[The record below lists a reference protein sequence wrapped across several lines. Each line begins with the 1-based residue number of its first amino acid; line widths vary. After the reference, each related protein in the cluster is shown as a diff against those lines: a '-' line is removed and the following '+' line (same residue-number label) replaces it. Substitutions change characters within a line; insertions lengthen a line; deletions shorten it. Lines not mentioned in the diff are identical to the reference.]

1 MRSRTPLPQRQQ
13 AHWGAFL
20 EAAALFL
27 ALCVLGRSAALTL
40 AAVVAAPFPAVQTA
54 LWWGQ
59 RNLQSETS
67 DPEPEPAAEEQA
79 PPASSAVPEAVQ
91 ALTGGIEDYLVALQ
105 PEDAR
110 PADAGAVIEK
120 QYPQGS
126 GEKYIDCGAG
136 SIKNNTR
143 QTAADL
149 AAEIENPLPFAIEKD
164 SPDPQVLVMHTHATE
179 DYRLSA
185 GLWFTP
191 GDGARSTD
199 RSINMCAVG
208 RVVAD
213 TLNAAGIHTL
223 HDETLND
230 YPSYTGSYANSR
242 AVVQQYLAQYPS
254 IKVVLDVHRDAIE
267 TENGSRMAPVCTVD
281 GRQAAQVMIICGCD
295 NGTTVQLPDWRQ
307 NLRVAAAWERAMEG
321 MYPGFTRPVLF
332 SYRFYN
338 QDLTTGSL
346 LIEIGGH
353 GNNLNEALYAGQL
366 AAKGLAAALLGGVT
380 GALLFLEFPKALA
393 FTAVGILVLTA
404 STAFR
409 ETKLLERQWV
419 LPVLSA
425 GMVLAVGGIYVIQS
439 FSPMEE
445 AAPCAG
451 AAALTGVSA
460 YFFRQLFQ
468 RPEERLAPEGLLFLG
483 AALTLALGDLTIL
496 NVSVGRVLLC
506 ALLAYTAYDQG
517 PMTGVTA
524 GLGLGL
530 ITDLSA
536 GTSGLFT
543 AAYGVAGLCA
553 AKCRRRS
560 MAALA
565 FFSGAAAAMLTS
577 REELAQTLLL
587 ETVAGSLLFLALPR
601 RIFGGKRLLREAA
614 PDIAQRTALKTHLN
628 RAAEA
633 LRELYDSMSRTPPP
647 QEENPAVIFDRAAEK
662 VCRGCALCEL
672 CWQKDYTA
680 TFNALNDATPY
691 LLERGKAKAK
701 DFPVHFA
708 DRCIHLS
715 ELLQAINGEL

>member
-110 PADAGAVIEK
+110 PADA
-120 QYPQGS
+120 
-126 GEKYIDCGAG
+126 
-136 SIKNNTR
+136 
-143 QTAADL
+143 DL

-242 AVVQQYLAQYPS
+242 TVVQQYLAQYPS

-366 AAKGLAAALLGGVT
+366 AAKGLAAALLGG
-380 GALLFLEFPKALA
+380 A
-393 FTAVGILVLTA
+393 
-404 STAFR
+404 
-409 ETKLLERQWV
+409 
-419 LPVLSA
+419 
-425 GMVLAVGGIYVIQS
+425 
-439 FSPMEE
+439 
-445 AAPCAG
+445 
-451 AAALTGVSA
+451 
-460 YFFRQLFQ
+460 
-468 RPEERLAPEGLLFLG
+468 
-483 AALTLALGDLTIL
+483 
-496 NVSVGRVLLC
+496 
-506 ALLAYTAYDQG
+506 
-517 PMTGVTA
+517 
-524 GLGLGL
+524 
-530 ITDLSA
+530 
-536 GTSGLFT
+536 
-543 AAYGVAGLCA
+543 
-553 AKCRRRS
+553 
-560 MAALA
+560 
-565 FFSGAAAAMLTS
+565 
-577 REELAQTLLL
+577 
-587 ETVAGSLLFLALPR
+587 
-601 RIFGGKRLLREAA
+601 
-614 PDIAQRTALKTHLN
+614 
-628 RAAEA
+628 
-633 LRELYDSMSRTPPP
+633 
-647 QEENPAVIFDRAAEK
+647 
-662 VCRGCALCEL
+662 
-672 CWQKDYTA
+672 
-680 TFNALNDATPY
+680 
-691 LLERGKAKAK
+691 
-701 DFPVHFA
+701 
-708 DRCIHLS
+708 
-715 ELLQAINGEL
+715 

>member
-126 GEKYIDCGAG
+126 GEKYIACGAG

-254 IKVVLDVHRDAIE
+254 IKVVLDVHRDAVQRDTTLVKPV
-267 TENGSRMAPVCTVD
+267 TEID
-281 GRQAAQVMIICGCD
+281 GRKAAQLMIIAGCD
-295 NGTTVQLPDWRQ
+295 DGTMDMPNWSKNFRF
-307 NLRVAAAWERAMEG
+307 AAG
-321 MYPGFTRPVLF
+321 MQDAIESRYPSLTRPVF
-332 SYRFYN
+332 FCYRKYN

-346 LIEIGGH
+346 LIEIGSH
-353 GNNLNEALYAGQL
+353 GNTLEEVLYTAQL
-366 AAKGLAAALLGGVT
+366 AGDAIGSYLQGL
-380 GALLFLEFPKALA
+380 
-393 FTAVGILVLTA
+393 
-404 STAFR
+404 
-409 ETKLLERQWV
+409 
-419 LPVLSA
+419 
-425 GMVLAVGGIYVIQS
+425 
-439 FSPMEE
+439 
-445 AAPCAG
+445 
-451 AAALTGVSA
+451 
-460 YFFRQLFQ
+460 
-468 RPEERLAPEGLLFLG
+468 
-483 AALTLALGDLTIL
+483 
-496 NVSVGRVLLC
+496 
-506 ALLAYTAYDQG
+506 
-517 PMTGVTA
+517 
-524 GLGLGL
+524 
-530 ITDLSA
+530 
-536 GTSGLFT
+536 
-543 AAYGVAGLCA
+543 
-553 AKCRRRS
+553 
-560 MAALA
+560 
-565 FFSGAAAAMLTS
+565 
-577 REELAQTLLL
+577 
-587 ETVAGSLLFLALPR
+587 
-601 RIFGGKRLLREAA
+601 
-614 PDIAQRTALKTHLN
+614 
-628 RAAEA
+628 RAA
-633 LRELYDSMSRTPPP
+633 
-647 QEENPAVIFDRAAEK
+647 
-662 VCRGCALCEL
+662 
-672 CWQKDYTA
+672 
-680 TFNALNDATPY
+680 
-691 LLERGKAKAK
+691 
-701 DFPVHFA
+701 
-708 DRCIHLS
+708 
-715 ELLQAINGEL
+715 GE